1 MKFINKIKNKLFPD
15 DKEILFYESGN
26 KDQKENKFIN
36 KPVHDDKAPINYQ
49 PRSFSNTEEISDA
62 LIAGNIVVV
71 DVSLLNKRDAYR
83 TIDFISG
90 VCYARNGDIKRIN
103 KTTFEFNINKQ

>member
-26 KDQKENKFIN
+26 KEQKENRFIN
-36 KPVHDDKAPINYQ
+36 KPVSDDKSPIHYQ
-49 PRSFSNTEEISDA
+49 PSSFSNTEEISDT
-62 LIAGNIVVV
+62 LLAGNLVVV
-71 DVSLLNKRDAYR
+71 DVALLNKRDAYR
-83 TIDFISG
+83 MIDFISG
-90 VCYARNGDIKRIN
+90 VCYACNGDIKRLN

>member
-1 MKFINKIKNKLFPD
+1 MKLIDKIKNKLFPD

-26 KDQKENKFIN
+26 KDQKENRFIS
-36 KPVHDDKAPINYQ
+36 KQIADDKTPIHYK
-49 PRSFSNTEEISDA
+49 PSSFSNTEEISDT
-62 LIAGNIVVV
+62 LLAGNVVVV

-83 TIDFISG
+83 MIDFISG
-90 VCYARNGDIKRIN
+90 VSYACNGDIKRLN